1 MCPPD
6 PQPRETVEPARM
18 KHTTDKAK
26 IFFDTRRLVLVSIE
40 PPLCAA
46 RRYQTWTPV
55 KVEIDRPARKQEAF
69 SRSSKRLLL
78 YRQGALSISHS
89 TLARNNPGFK
99 RQSCLGRCP
108 FKRRKVNERPDDKKI
123 RGSLV
128 WFDIGLLSQKD
139 VSTTMIYT
147 RALNRGGRGIKSP
160 ADLL

>member
-18 KHTTDKAK
+18 KHTAKAK

-89 TLARNNPGFK
+89 TLARNNPRTQASTGVLE
-99 RQSCLGRCP
+99 RSCLWKKWKVRERLDDESTSRSLLWFSLELSAPATKKLVEEANTSNRRRPSIGR
-108 FKRRKVNERPDDKKI
+108 
-123 RGSLV
+123 
-128 WFDIGLLSQKD
+128 
-139 VSTTMIYT
+139 
-147 RALNRGGRGIKSP
+147 
-160 ADLL
+160 